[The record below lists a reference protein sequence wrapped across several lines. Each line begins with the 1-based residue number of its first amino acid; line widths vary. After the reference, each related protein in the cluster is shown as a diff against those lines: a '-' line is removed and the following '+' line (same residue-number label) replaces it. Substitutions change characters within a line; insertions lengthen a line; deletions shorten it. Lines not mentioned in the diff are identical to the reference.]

1 MKQAL
6 FDSEEPTIGD
16 RAYGA
21 TLKLLQ
27 DTSRAPSVEEI
38 AKAMERFALQFGS
51 EVGFKLVSFPQSDG
65 AAFAVRNAVDRAAKG
80 EL

>member
-1 MKQAL
+1 MH
-6 FDSEEPTIGD
+6 DDPEPTISD
-16 RAYGA
+16 RAYVA

-27 DTSRAPSVEEI
+27 DTSRAPSTSEI
-38 AKAMERFALQFGS
+38 AKLVERFALQFGS

-80 EL
+80 EW